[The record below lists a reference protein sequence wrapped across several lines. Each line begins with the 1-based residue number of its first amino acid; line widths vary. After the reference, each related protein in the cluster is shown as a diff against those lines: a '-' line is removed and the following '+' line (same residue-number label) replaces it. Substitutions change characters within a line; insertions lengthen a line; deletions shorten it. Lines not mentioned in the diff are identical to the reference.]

1 MCAKIIDSRRYKT
14 ITKSQL
20 EKKRRNNEKRI
31 KNEKKVSLKTQKVT
45 SSSSTK
51 NEDKYSIISNIKL
64 KMHTKKK
71 KEQEMLLYARPKK
84 EKIISE
90 EKKKIYIPKQVIIV
104 GCIVLGLMLS
114 ILSVKLTKLDEKITE
129 TVFSNNTSESQ
140 INNVPLETNYNL
152 KLALC
157 DLDTTDAYATHNLI
171 LNDVYKNVEPSLVK
185 IKNNY
190 DIYYML
196 AKNIEKVT
204 DTEYKVTL
212 SDTYKFNVDD
222 IRYSVDRIKGYG
234 EGSTYYSRVG
244 NIYSIEDVD
253 EKNSFKIVLN
263 NADPYF
269 IYKLDFPV
277 LDDQDK
283 INGGYTYS
291 QYDNSLSFNRAKND
305 GYLNLESIT
314 VMSYN
319 SLTDIV
325 NDFGEDRVDVFF
337 ATSNNDMQLIGKRDY
352 NVKKY
357 KDGETLFIFGNKDS
371 KIFSQKEVRTALM
384 YSLNR
389 EDLVKKADNNFIE
402 IIDLPF
408 LYSSIKYKYD
418 IAGAKNIMN
427 ANGWWQNGYGI
438 YETNKDEY
446 MSATLRLLVNVE
458 DTEKVNYAQNI
469 KDMAR
474 EVGIDIQIEAL
485 YKDEIAQRVQNR
497 DYDLVIATTFVND
510 IPDIEFLREY
520 VDINNATT
528 QAFEQVKNSSVED
541 LAKNIQNL
549 EYVLSDEVACIGL
562 YARNINMVYQKYLY
576 FTDINYMNIFSNLSQ
591 IGKIAN

>member
-51 NEDKYSIISNIKL
+51 NEDKSSIISNIKL

-157 DLDTTDAYATHNLI
+157 ELDTTDAYATHNLI

-269 IYKLDFPV
+269 MYKLDFPV

>member
-51 NEDKYSIISNIKL
+51 NEDKSSIISNIKL

-485 YKDEIAQRVQNR
+485 YKDEIAPRVQNR

>member
-51 NEDKYSIISNIKL
+51 NEDKSSIISNLKL

-71 KEQEMLLYARPKK
+71 KEQEMLLYTRPKK
-84 EKIISE
+84 EKVINE
-90 EKKKIYIPKQVIIV
+90 DKKKIYIPKQVIIA
-104 GCIVLGLMLS
+104 GCIVFAIGLS
-114 ILSVKLTKLDEKITE
+114 ILSVKLTKLDEKLTT
-129 TVFSNNTSESQ
+129 TVFNNNTNDTQ
-140 INNVPLETNYNL
+140 INNVPLETNYSL
-152 KLALC
+152 KVALSE
-157 DLDTTDAYATHNLI
+157 LDTTDAYATHNLI

-196 AKNIEKVT
+196 SKNVEKVT

-212 SDTYKFNVDD
+212 NDTYKYNADD
-222 IRYSVDRIKGYG
+222 IRFSIDKIKGYG
-234 EGSTYYSRVG
+234 EGSTYYSRVE
-244 NIYSIEDVD
+244 NIYSVEDSE
-253 EKNSFKIVLN
+253 EKNTCKVILY

-269 IYKLDFPV
+269 VYKLDFPI
-277 LDDQDK
+277 LDDQEK
-283 INGGYTYS
+283 INGGYTYT
-291 QYDNSLSFNRAKND
+291 QYDNSLSFNREKNS
-305 GYLNLESIT
+305 GYLNLDSIT

-319 SLTDIV
+319 SLSDIIT
-325 NDFGEDRVDVFF
+325 DFGEDRVDVFF
-337 ATSNNDMQLIGKRDY
+337 ATSNNDMQLIGKKDY

-357 KDGETLFIFGNKDS
+357 KDGETLFIYGNKES
-371 KIFSQKEVRTALM
+371 RIFSQKEVRTALM

-389 EDLVKKADNNFIE
+389 EDLLKKADNNFIE

-446 MSATLRLLVNVE
+446 MSATLRLLVNAE
-458 DTEKVNYAQNI
+458 DNEKVNYAQNV

-485 YKDEIAQRVQNR
+485 SKDEITQKVQSR

-510 IPDIEFLREY
+510 IPDIEYLREY
-520 VDINNATT
+520 VDINDATT